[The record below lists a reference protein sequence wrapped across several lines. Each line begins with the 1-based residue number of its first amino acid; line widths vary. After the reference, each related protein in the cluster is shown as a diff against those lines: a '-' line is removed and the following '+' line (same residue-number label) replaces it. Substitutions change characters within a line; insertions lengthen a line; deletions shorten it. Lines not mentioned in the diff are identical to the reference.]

1 MYRKYQ
7 VGNSNPDLGAL
18 LDSAQVAP
26 AGNRLDVQLTLT
38 NDQMQSLIKRNTFA
52 VAM

>member
-1 MYRKYQ
+1 
-7 VGNSNPDLGAL
+7 
-18 LDSAQVAP
+18 VAP
-26 AGNRLDVQLTLT
+26 AGDRLDVGLTLS